1 MATATQPIG
10 QSLFDFLDS
19 SKPLETLEAI
29 RNGELGREIDR
40 FVHEQLDRFQIGN
53 YEPFE
58 DLLSQGPRPWLNKP
72 EESNGRSE
80 AEPVIFRAGGMLESG
95 FDLVG
100 QDIVSQDIGTGG
112 QRIQAPKD
120 VSTELG
126 GIDDG
131 LRTSNSNTDQIFRSH
146 RR

>member
-19 SKPLETLEAI
+19 SKPWETLEAI
-29 RNGELGREIDR
+29 RNGELGRQIDQ
-40 FVHEQLDRFQIGN
+40 FVHEQLDRFQIGSIN
-53 YEPFE
+53 HFE
-58 DLLSQGPRPWLNKP
+58 DPLTQETRPWINQL
-72 EESNGRSE
+72 ERSTERIESE
-80 AEPVIFRAGGMLESG
+80 AIMFRSSSMLASG

-100 QDIVSQDIGTGG
+100 QEMEG
-112 QRIQAPKD
+112 QRIQASKGMGTD
-120 VSTELG
+120 LG

-131 LRTSNSNTDQIFRSH
+131 LSNRIQGTDQIFRTH

>member
-80 AEPVIFRAGGMLESG
+80 AEPVIFRAGACWKAALTLLAKTSLAKTSEREVRESRR
-95 FDLVG
+95 L
-100 QDIVSQDIGTGG
+100 
-112 QRIQAPKD
+112 K
-120 VSTELG
+120 
-126 GIDDG
+126 
-131 LRTSNSNTDQIFRSH
+131 TSARSWAASMMA
-146 RR
+146 